1 MYATIWYSNL
11 VKGGNDILDLKIHCS
26 YKIEESTHK
35 SCIYSQIMLNQSGH
49 HQYLKILGKLWEALA
64 TNSMII
70 LSKDLQIK
78 KKPKNNLLN
87 F

>member
-1 MYATIWYSNL
+1 MFS
-11 VKGGNDILDLKIHCS
+11 
-26 YKIEESTHK
+26 
-35 SCIYSQIMLNQSGH
+35 QSGCH
-49 HQYLKILGKLWEALA
+49 HYLKTLGKLWEALA

>member
-1 MYATIWYSNL
+1 MFS
-11 VKGGNDILDLKIHCS
+11 
-26 YKIEESTHK
+26 
-35 SCIYSQIMLNQSGH
+35 QSGH
-49 HQYLKILGKLWEALA
+49 HQYLKKFGKLSEALA
-64 TNSMII
+64 TNSMLI

>member
-1 MYATIWYSNL
+1 MFS
-11 VKGGNDILDLKIHCS
+11 
-26 YKIEESTHK
+26 
-35 SCIYSQIMLNQSGH
+35 QSGY

-78 KKPKNNLLN
+78 RKPKSNLLN